1 MKKIKGLKNSCT
13 ETRGETI
20 IRTENL
26 RSAFTKDDVDEY
38 LYKLLPGGVG
48 EGEYS

>member
-1 MKKIKGLKNSCT
+1 MRRNPGRNYDSHQ
-13 ETRGETI
+13 
-20 IRTENL
+20 NL